1 MGITSYNKTV
11 DTDSISCNG
20 TVKVTLALTASP
32 DITSNPVD
40 IVLVLDRSGS
50 MAGSPIANLKNGAKK
65 FIDIIYEATTTN
77 HDGNIGSGSR
87 IGIVSFADVATQD
100 TGLITSVASLDATV
114 NALSAG
120 GNTNHG
126 DAFTKAINL
135 FDPSSSNN
143 KVIVMFTDGETTTG
157 PDPSPIAA
165 AARAQ
170 GITIFVIGLVGS
182 TGIDE
187 DALRDWAT
195 DPDSTH
201 VAITPNDEEL
211 ENLFENLAENI
222 SNPGATNID
231 INEKIN
237 PDFKITTML
246 PATKG
251 TASMLDS
258 NTIRWTI
265 DKLGITNDES
275 AVLEFFIQHI
285 ALTSGTKH
293 VNASITYTD
302 TEGNQVTFPDPVV
315 EVDCGTEVIAEP
327 CPDPVDVV
335 IEGCTDS
342 LEFDAGDVSLESLGC
357 ILQLSM
363 TIKNVCPNRRVALGV
378 VLTEVD
384 SRGTEHPRGLK
395 TVTIPAHQHATC
407 RDIKVR
413 CIKFVLPE
421 DLDVSGDSTASMCND
436 RHFKARMIVHY
447 IDNDFE
453 CCHSADEL

>member
-100 TGLITSVASLDATV
+100 TGLITSVASLDAAV

-222 SNPGATNID
+222 SNPGATNIA

-302 TEGNQVTFPDPVV
+302 TEGNHVTFPDPVV
-315 EVDCGTEVIAEP
+315 EVDCGTEVIPEP

-342 LEFDAGDVSLESLGC
+342 LEFDAGNVSLESLGR

-363 TIKNVCPNRRVALGV
+363 TIRNVCPNRRVALGV

-384 SRGTEHPRGLK
+384 SSGAEHPRGIK

-421 DLDVSGDSTASMCND
+421 DLDVSGGSTTSMCND

-453 CCHSADEL
+453 CCHSED